1 MSSDDQFNAFLGE
14 SLAMIDEKFAKDG
27 RPIHERPLAAAQMVV
42 EYFVESVEGETKD
55 GYLTKPWFGGIYR
68 PVWDWYQTRYGE
80 KLIRSKRAQT
90 RGIVLYFGSP
100 LVFSVPLVVHE
111 KGQEDTS
118 WVRFPKEVLPS
129 EDPLSWLESPP
140 PLDEMP
146 QKRRA
151 TLEQAIRQTATHLRS
166 INNDL
171 NTADLNEANQR
182 SLVRTVIRHLEKA
195 AVDETSDDENT
206 RSLAVWELQMACEKT
221 MKAYLWQTIATFP
234 ETHDLRALQKLA
246 QATGDFAEAKKAL
259 AFMPS
264 ASRVISWRYAQ
275 VLPPVPSEFQRMYTA
290 SLMVCSVYASMMQR
304 KYVFNNFAI
313 QLKKPAWTLGL

>member
-14 SLAMIDEKFAKDG
+14 TLAMIDETFAKDG
-27 RPIHERPLAAAQMVV
+27 RPIHERPFAAAQMVV
-42 EYFVESVEGETKD
+42 EYFVESVEGDTKD

-68 PVWDWYQTRYGE
+68 PVWDWYRARYGE
-80 KLIRSKRAQT
+80 KRIRTKGAQT
-90 RGIVLYFGSP
+90 RGIVPYFGSP
-100 LVFSVPLVVHE
+100 LVFSVPLVLRE
-111 KGQEDTS
+111 KGDEGTT
-118 WVRFPKEVLPS
+118 WVRFPKEVLPY
-129 EDPLSWLESPP
+129 EHPLSWLESPP

-151 TLEQAIRQTATHLRS
+151 TLEQLVRQTATHLRS

-171 NTADLNEANQR
+171 NTADLEEANKR

-195 AVDETSDDENT
+195 AVDETSDDEDT

-221 MKAYLWQTIATFP
+221 MKAYLWQTIANFP

-246 QATGDFAEAKKAL
+246 EPTGDFAAAKKAL
-259 AFMPS
+259 TSIPS

-275 VLPPVPSEFQRMYTA
+275 IPPPGHSEFQRMYIAALT
-290 SLMVCSVYASMMQR
+290 VCSVYASKMR
-304 KYVFNNFAI
+304 REYVFKNFAV
-313 QLKKPAWTLGL
+313 QLKKPAWSLGL